1 MKIRPFGRGRITPR
15 CHLSLYPFTENIRSG
30 QEELPLVPRAY
41 PTLPAL
47 PLRVSVKAIL
57 HQLEKIRQSP
67 VIDLVGLVTPEIVP
81 LKRAR
86 QPLAPFLCMNKA
98 DYIVI
103 YPGTHDD
110 LFVLDMELVWLER
123 VEMNTIN
130 PGPTLHIYR
139 VLGCSRV
146 R

>member
-1 MKIRPFGRGRITPR
+1 LALVLTGFGMNVFAHNVQNINAIQRKAGLWLRDFAAPDARVAADEIGAIRYFSNR
-15 CHLSLYPFTENIRSG
+15 Y
-30 QEELPLVPRAY
+30 
-41 PTLPAL
+41 
-47 PLRVSVKAIL
+47 
-57 HQLEKIRQSP
+57 